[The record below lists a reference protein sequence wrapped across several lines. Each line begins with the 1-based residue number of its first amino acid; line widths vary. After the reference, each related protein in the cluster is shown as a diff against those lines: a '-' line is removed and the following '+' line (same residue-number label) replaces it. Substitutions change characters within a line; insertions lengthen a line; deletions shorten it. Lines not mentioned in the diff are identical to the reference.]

1 MRIVF
6 ATFGTFGDVNPLIGL
21 GHELQRRGHSAVL
34 AAPEMFRKQALS
46 GGLQFAPVRPQQI
59 AGDAAMIAM
68 IYDRKHGTERG
79 LREFLFPAL
88 RDSYS
93 DLHAIVTQD
102 QPADLLVSGE
112 LAYAA
117 PLVAEVT
124 GIPWASYVLAPFSF
138 FSAYDPPQ
146 LPPYPRLSRLL
157 AAAPG
162 AGHLLRPFARA
173 VTRSWCTPVAQLRR
187 SLNLPPGANP
197 LFDAKHSPTLVL
209 ALFSPLLGAPQPDW
223 PPHTHQSGFIFY
235 DREAEHA
242 TLSPKLSAF
251 LAAGPPPLVF
261 TLGSAAVLD
270 PGDFWHESAA
280 TAKLLNHRAVLLT
293 GTHIDAIPRTPPGT
307 GDPDIC
313 HAPYA
318 PYSLLFPHA
327 AAIIHQGGVGTTA
340 QALSTGKPML
350 VMPYS
355 HDQPDN
361 ALRMQRLGVARIL
374 PREHYTAPRAAQ
386 ALAALLHQPSFAQ
399 KGPASRPA
407 DRART
412 RPPLRL
418 RCSRIHT
425 PPAIPLK
432 NHASKA
438 VN

>member
-6 ATFGTFGDVNPLIGL
+6 ATFGTFGDVNPLVGL

-34 AAPEMFRKQALS
+34 AAPEMFRKQALA

-88 RDSYS
+88 RDSYA
-93 DLHAIVTQD
+93 DLPAIVTEG
-102 QPADLLVSGE
+102 PRADLLVSGE

-173 VTRSWCTPVAQLRR
+173 VTRSWCAPVAQLRR
-187 SLNLPPGANP
+187 SLQLPPGASP

-235 DREAEHA
+235 DREAEHT

-251 LAAGPPPLVF
+251 LDAGPPPLVF

-270 PGDFWHESAA
+270 PGDFWRESAA
-280 TAKLLNHRAVLLT
+280 TARLLNHRAILLT
-293 GTHIDAIPRTPPGT
+293 GTHTDPAADRPATPEL
-307 GDPDIC
+307 C
-313 HAPYA
+313 HAAYA

-340 QALSTGKPML
+340 QALAAGKPML

-361 ALRMQRLGVARIL
+361 ALRMQRLGVARVL
-374 PREHYTAPRAAQ
+374 PREHYTAARAAH
-386 ALAALLHQPSFAQ
+386 ALGILLRQPSFARKARQ
-399 KGPASRPA
+399 AAEQIAQEHGLRSACDALEAAGRP
-407 DRART
+407 
-412 RPPLRL
+412 
-418 RCSRIHT
+418 
-425 PPAIPLK
+425 
-432 NHASKA
+432 
-438 VN
+438 